1 MADLPSHPDF
11 DLDVA
16 LSADLDGELDAYA
29 AQLGADPS
37 ELRAA
42 LAAPA
47 AEARRAELDAVRR
60 AVGDPP
66 SGSDELDDVT
76 RRRLLVGAGVGTRPD
91 RAHPARDRSWILRAG
106 AAAAVTLV
114 VVGALY
120 AVTRN
125 SGDSG
130 AKSSESSAGGGGT
143 ATAAVTGDLGDL
155 GTVDTAGIGR
165 LLRGQAPAKRPAG
178 TPGAPGD
185 QAFTESGGDT
195 SANASSPGGSTTTVA
210 PVAAGAV
217 DACANQYTTDGTIRF
232 RASGA
237 YQGRPAV
244 VLGMDTDRRTIV
256 FVLAADNCAQVL
268 DSASR

>member
-1 MADLPSHPDF
+1 MADLSSHPDF

-42 LAAPA
+42 LDTPA
-47 AEARRAELDAVRR
+47 AVTRRAELDAVRR

-66 SGSDELDDVT
+66 SGPDELDDVT
-76 RRRLLVGAGVGTRPD
+76 RRRLLAGAGVGARPD
-91 RAHPARDRSWILRAG
+91 RARPARDRSWILRAG

-130 AKSSESSAGGGGT
+130 AKSSESSAAGGGT
-143 ATAAVTGDLGDL
+143 AAVAVTGDLGDL
-155 GTVDTAGIGR
+155 GTVNAAGIGR

-178 TPGAPGD
+178 TPGAPAD
-185 QAFTESGGDT
+185 RAFTEGGDT
-195 SANASSPGGSTTTVA
+195 SANASSPGVSTTTVA

-217 DACANQYTTDGTIRF
+217 DACANQYATEGTIRF

-244 VLGMDTDRRTIV
+244 VLGIDTDRRTIV
-256 FVLAADNCAQVL
+256 FVVAADNCEVL
-268 DSASR
+268 YSASR